1 MIFSTNRRGVVLM
14 VTAMA
19 CYALND
25 ALVKLTLHAFP
36 AGQVL
41 LMRGLL
47 ASTLLMAISWRHAG
61 GPSAAGDTSALWH
74 PLLALR
80 CLLEVTTAI
89 TSVLALSQASLA
101 LVSAIMMT
109 APLLIAAASM
119 TLGWERPHPRLL
131 GGVAL
136 GLAGALLV
144 LRPTP
149 QSSSA
154 GLTLAGLCAVSLAA
168 RDMVTRRLPSS
179 MPSSLVA
186 ALTTCSVCAVAPVF
200 SWAMGESWVS
210 PARPEAIAVSA
221 AAGCAAVGNYAL
233 VAACRDADLSVV
245 TPFRYSLIVWASLV
259 GFMVWGD
266 VPDALNLAGIAIIA
280 TAGVVTLRAAARR

>member
-1 MIFSTNRRGVVLM
+1 M

-41 LMRGLL
+41 VMRGLM

-61 GPSAAGDTSALWH
+61 GPSIAGDTSALWH

-109 APLLIAAASM
+109 APLLIAAASV

-149 QSSSA
+149 QSSSV
-154 GLTLAGLCAVSLAA
+154 GLTLACLCAVSLAA

-210 PARPEAIAVSA
+210 PARPEAITVA